1 MAIPVEMPKMSD
13 TMEEGVLAAWLVE
26 EGQQISAGDVVA
38 QVETDKATMDLEVYD
53 DGVLLKRVIKEGEAV
68 PIGSLIAVL
77 GKEGEDIS
85 ALLASYSEGN
95 GGADAESATDESETE
110 VTGPP
115 AVEAA
120 AVEAPAPAPTPASA
134 VPAPAPAAA
143 PVTPPASAVP
153 TPTPAAAPSD
163 GARIKSSPLARKLAK
178 EHGIDLASLTGTGPE
193 GRIVKRDIETAL
205 GGALVSAP
213 TVEPVK
219 APPPTASVPAPP
231 KPAAPPATVAVAAD
245 GTYEAVRISQMRKTI
260 ARRLAE
266 SKFTSPH
273 FYLTADVDMENAIA
287 FRAQIN
293 EKAAARDLGR
303 VSFND
308 LITKSCALAL
318 RQHPWVNA
326 SWMEDAGE
334 VHLHNDVHVA
344 IAVAVDEG
352 LITPVIRHA
361 DRKGLAQIGSETKAL
376 AARARSKELQ
386 PEEWSG
392 STFST
397 SNLGMFGIDEFT
409 AIINP
414 PNACILAIGS
424 IRDIPVVKNGAVV
437 PGKRMKVTLSCDHRV
452 VDGVTGAE
460 FLATV
465 RGYLEDPVTMLL

>member
-26 EGQQISAGDVVA
+26 EGQKISAGDVVA

-53 DGVLLKRVIKEGEAV
+53 DGVLLKRVIEEGDAV

-85 ALLASYSEGN
+85 ALLASYSGGN
-95 GGADAESATDESETE
+95 GEAAVEKAPVESETE
-110 VTGPP
+110 VAPPP
-115 AVEAA
+115 AVEAPVAPPA
-120 AVEAPAPAPTPASA
+120 ASTSAPVSPQTPAVS
-134 VPAPAPAAA
+134 APAPAAP
-143 PVTPPASAVP
+143 PVQ
-153 TPTPAAAPSD
+153 AAAPSN

-205 GGALVSAP
+205 GGSFVSAP
-213 TVEPVK
+213 TVEPVL
-219 APPPTASVPAPP
+219 APSQTAPAPAPSAP
-231 KPAAPPATVAVAAD
+231 KPAAAPAKVAVALD
-245 GTYEAVRISQMRKTI
+245 GTHEAVRISQMRKTI

-293 EKAAARDLGR
+293 EKAEAQNLGR

-326 SWMEDAGE
+326 SWMEDQGE

-376 AARARSKELQ
+376 AARARSKDLQ
-386 PEEWSG
+386 PDEWSG

-437 PGKRMKVTLSCDHRV
+437 PGKRMKVTLSCDHRG